1 MNHRQGSCLLLLLA
15 AILTA
20 GVAAADPAPVLV
32 ELFTTEASASSVPA
46 DQLLAKLDS
55 TAVVLGEHVAAAGMW
70 RDRFVID
77 ATTKRQQA
85 YADHFNLD
93 RTYTPHMVVNGVVQ
107 FVGSDARRAADAIAK
122 AEKRVKVVPR
132 LLWAD
137 RGVQIEI
144 DGAHLGDRVF
154 FALADPSAV
163 TSVTAGEN
171 TGKQLHHVAV
181 CREIRNVG
189 VVPIG
194 GAFYQLVELPPQ
206 ARKQRAI
213 VWLQVGEVGA
223 VAGAAMLP
231 PAD

>member
-93 RTYTPHMVVNGVVQ
+93 RTYTPHMVVNGVVRLSL
-107 FVGSDARRAADAIAK
+107 VDARFSGHRLGFFLES
-122 AEKRVKVVPR
+122 AEII
-132 LLWAD
+132 LS
-137 RGVQIEI
+137 
-144 DGAHLGDRVF
+144 
-154 FALADPSAV
+154 ALSLRYL
-163 TSVTAGEN
+163 E
-171 TGKQLHHVAV
+171 
-181 CREIRNVG
+181 
-189 VVPIG
+189 
-194 GAFYQLVELPPQ
+194 
-206 ARKQRAI
+206 
-213 VWLQVGEVGA
+213 
-223 VAGAAMLP
+223 P
-231 PAD
+231 PAHDQG